1 MTDLLPY
8 GEHTKETVLQLA
20 ASAEDGSEHPLGEAI
35 VAAAKQQKL
44 TFSSVSHFQAV
55 PGHGITGRLDGK
67 DVLLGNKS

>member
-1 MTDLLPY
+1 MANIQ
-8 GEHTKETVLQLA
+8 KETVLQLA

-55 PGHGITGRLDGK
+55 LVMESREDWMEKTCC
-67 DVLLGNKS
+67 